1 MMTGL
6 KDSKSLKKKQITKKK
21 KKKKNDVRF
30 LTNQVRSSRL
40 PYTSQIAEEAIYFFS
55 VTLFRV
61 AFYVRL
67 NLAVLKTPEKT
78 KE

>member
-6 KDSKSLKKKQITKKK
+6 KYSKILKNKKIKKK
-21 KKKKNDVRF
+21 KKKKKKDGRF

>member
-21 KKKKNDVRF
+21 KKKKDGRF
-30 LTNQVRSSRL
+30 QTKQVRSSRL

-61 AFYVRL
+61 AF
-67 NLAVLKTPEKT
+67 KSD
-78 KE
+78 